1 MSFCSWR
8 HALSRLMPSHGADKW
23 EVQGQLGHRG
33 GVKERHPEYAPD
45 HRAQATA
52 AIEAFWKKVNGY
64 SPEADPWTMSAK
76 YLIAWCRL
84 RGLNSRPSV
93 YKTCRCHV
101 LLFQVV
107 PVL

>member
-8 HALSRLMPSHGADKW
+8 HALLRLMPSHGADKW

-64 SPEADPWTMSAK
+64 SPEADPVSSCARFVG
-76 YLIAWCRL
+76 LSCISRRFRPLLWCLFLCL
-84 RGLNSRPSV
+84 RR
-93 YKTCRCHV
+93 TC
-101 LLFQVV
+101 QT
-107 PVL
+107 